1 MKPQKYGPFPY
12 TPINRRPK
20 LTWPNGAHV
29 AVWVIPNIEVFALDE
44 KMPSGGGDIP
54 DVSQWSLRDYGAR
67 VGVFRLMEVLS
78 KRGIKG
84 SVTLNSEVCDAYP
97 QIIEDAVALGW
108 EFLGHN
114 QSNTRRLT
122 DVPPDQEKAVIQD
135 VLSTI
140 EKATGARPRGWLG
153 SGLQETW
160 NTLDYL
166 ADEGVEY
173 VSDWSNDDQ
182 PYLMDLDGGR
192 RMASVPY
199 NTEIND
205 LPAFHRFFQSAEAFE
220 SMMRRCFDTLY
231 REGAE
236 QGRVMPIALHP
247 FVIGQPHRIW
257 ALESALDYIA
267 GHEHVWFATGGEIL
281 DHYLASGAAI

>member
-1 MKPQKYGPFPY
+1 MEPRRYGPFPY

-20 LTWPNGAHV
+20 IEWPGGARL

-44 KMPSGGGDIP
+44 AVPGGFGGIP
-54 DVSQWSLRDYGAR
+54 DVSPWSTRDYGAR
-67 VGVFRLMEVLS
+67 VGVFRIMDVLA
-78 KRGIKG
+78 KRDIPA

-97 QIIEDAVALGW
+97 QIMEDAMALGW

-122 DVPPDQEKAVIQD
+122 DIPPETERQVIAD
-135 VLSTI
+135 TLSRIAQT
-140 EKATGARPRGWLG
+140 TGSRPRGWLG
-153 SGLQETW
+153 SGLAETW

-173 VSDWSNDDQ
+173 VCDWVNDDQ
-182 PYLMDLDGGR
+182 PYLMDIGGK
-192 RMASVPY
+192 RMVSLPY
-199 NTEIND
+199 STEIND
-205 LPAFHRFFQSAEAFE
+205 LPAFFRFFRSTEDFEA
-220 SMMRRCFDTLY
+220 MMRRQSDTLW

-236 QGRVMPIALHP
+236 SGRVMAIALHP
-247 FVIGQPHRIW
+247 FVIGMPHRIW

-267 GHEHVWFATGGEIL
+267 GHDQVWFATGGEIV
-281 DHYLASGAAI
+281 DHYLKSGATF